1 MSDMI
6 SRLSI
11 TSVLL
16 AVLAL
21 FGCSSGGDSG
31 VAAPLYTGSTA
42 AAAIV
47 AGNADEISRRAAEGV
62 NEATNLVTVG
72 EGIPFAVG
80 VSSNNVA
87 LVKKVEEIARK
98 VISGSTTLNLPA
110 ALLITSDELN
120 AELTTNEFCG
130 GSVTVPD
137 NIDPNASLNFSMT
150 FNSLCFID
158 GTTSTSLIM
167 NGTLTFTETA
177 SAISLS
183 FINFSVNI
191 NGVAETF
198 SGSFSC
204 DLSGSSCT
212 ISTDFAGSDGN
223 IYRLTNVSISGD
235 TISGYILSANFFHHE
250 FGEVVITTNA
260 AINYGGCGI
269 YPSTGEIS
277 ISSSDGSNVTV
288 TYSGCSY
295 SITGVDANSGP
306 ISIIGNW
313 T

>member
-1 MSDMI
+1 MLDMI

-16 AVLAL
+16 ASLVL
-21 FGCSSGGDSG
+21 FGCSSSGGDSG
-31 VAAPLYTGSTA
+31 VSAPLYTGSTA
-42 AAAIV
+42 VAAITT
-47 AGNADEISRRAAEGV
+47 ANAEEIGRKATEGV

-98 VISGSTTLNLPA
+98 VINGSTALNLPA
-110 ALLITSDELN
+110 AMLISWDQLN
-120 AELTTNEFCG
+120 AETATNDFCG

-150 FNSLCFID
+150 FNSLCFDD
-158 GTTSTSLIM
+158 GITSLVM
-167 NGTLTFTETA
+167 NGALTFTETA
-177 SAISLS
+177 SDISIS

-191 NGVAETF
+191 NGNTETF
-198 SGSFSC
+198 SGKFSC
-204 DLSGSSCT
+204 DLSGSNCT
-212 ISTDFAGSDGN
+212 ISTDFAGSDGKV
-223 IYRLTNVSISGD
+223 YRLTNVSITGD
-235 TISGYILSANFFHHE
+235 SISGYYVSANFYHHE
-250 FGEVVITTNA
+250 FGEVMITTNTA
-260 AINYGGCGI
+260 VNYGGCGI
-269 YPSTGEIS
+269 YPSTGEIY
-277 ISSSDGSNVTV
+277 ISSSDGSYITV
-288 TYSGCSY
+288 TFSGCSY

-306 ISIIGNW
+306 IFIIGSW

>member
-1 MSDMI
+1 MLDMI

-11 TSVLL
+11 SSALL
-16 AVLAL
+16 ASLAL
-21 FGCSSGGDSG
+21 YGCSSGGDSG
-31 VAAPLYTGSTA
+31 VAAPLYTGSTTP
-42 AAAIV
+42 AAIT
-47 AGNADEISRRAAEGV
+47 AANAEEIGRKATEGV
-62 NEATNLVTVG
+62 NEAVNLVTVG

-87 LVKKVEEIARK
+87 LAQKVEEIARK
-98 VISGSTTLNLPA
+98 VINGSTTLNLPA

-120 AELTTNEFCG
+120 AETGTNEFCG

-150 FNSLCFID
+150 FNSLCFDD
-158 GTTSTSLIM
+158 GITLLVM

-177 SAISLS
+177 SAISIS
-183 FINFSVNI
+183 FTNFSVNI
-191 NGVAETF
+191 DGVTETF
-198 SGSFSC
+198 SGTFSC

-212 ISTDFAGSDGN
+212 ISTDFEGSDGN

-235 TISGYILSANFFHHE
+235 SFSGYTVSATFFHFE
-250 FGEVVITTNA
+250 FGEVMITTNV
-260 AINYGGCGI
+260 AINYGSCGI

-277 ISSSDGSNVTV
+277 ISSSDGSNITV
-288 TYSGCSY
+288 TFSGCSY

-306 ISIIGNW
+306 ISIIGSW

>member
-11 TSVLL
+11 ASVLL
-16 AVLAL
+16 AVMAL

-47 AGNADEISRRAAEGV
+47 AGNAEELSRKATEGV

-98 VISGSTTLNLPA
+98 VINGSTTMNLPT

-120 AELTTNEFCG
+120 AETSTNEFCG

-150 FNSLCFID
+150 FNSLCFDD
-158 GTTSTSLIM
+158 GITTLVM
-167 NGTLTFTETA
+167 HGTLTFTETA

-191 NGVAETF
+191 NGVTETF
-198 SGSFSC
+198 SGNFSC
-204 DLSGSSCT
+204 DLSGSNCT

-223 IYRLTNVSISGD
+223 VYRLTNVSISGD
-235 TISGYILSANFFHHE
+235 SISGYILSATFYHYE
-250 FGEVVITTNA
+250 FGEVMITTNA

-288 TYSGCSY
+288 TFSGCSY

-306 ISIIGNW
+306 IFIIGSW